1 MGEQE
6 ITGDKLKIIAW
17 FLTETVKRKPMQQK
31 VRTSVGE
38 EGGGRWK
45 KHFDL
50 FGRTTCILIR
60 IIVDVTIFTFATVFP
75 LYHSYIWKKTD
86 DLKKVLWENYFDK
99 WTYTWSKCNTIE
111 KIKLT
116 GSGMQHVYVL
126 KVGLVLLFYR
136 ATMVLQCH
144 TCNAIQCVKFTY
156 HNIFFKIQWERKTI
170 N

>member
-38 EGGGRWK
+38 EGGGGRWK

-60 IIVDVTIFTFATVFP
+60 IIVDVAIFTFATVFP

-86 DLKKVLWENYFDK
+86 DLKKGTLR
-99 WTYTWSKCNTIE
+99 
-111 KIKLT
+111 KLFW
-116 GSGMQHVYVL
+116 QVNIY
-126 KVGLVLLFYR
+126 
-136 ATMVLQCH
+136 MV
-144 TCNAIQCVKFTY
+144 
-156 HNIFFKIQWERKTI
+156 
-170 N
+170 